1 MPIGLSHIWVS
12 FFFNKD
18 RRRAGSGLLLLRCRE
33 NNGGKLRWSG
43 PPLPD
48 AAPAGRVVVLEF
60 PDLAAARAWYDSA
73 DYQVALA
80 VRQATSSGRVY
91 FVDGYDPA

>member
-1 MPIGLSHIWVS
+1 MACKAGGPTAG
-12 FFFNKD
+12 
-18 RRRAGSGLLLLRCRE
+18 RRR
-33 NNGGKLRWSG
+33 
-43 PPLPD
+43 PP
-48 AAPAGRVVVLEF
+48 PAGRVVVLEF